1 VKALRIVLKQNSANY
16 RKEETIENKMT
27 YPLPPISTVIGALH
41 NACGYTEYKPMDI
54 SIQGRYG
61 SMGKK
66 AYVDHCFL
74 NSLQDDRNI
83 LVKMCNGNVLST
95 AFEKVAVA
103 KKPQGNSFRKNVT
116 IQVYNQQ
123 LLKEYQDLKDL
134 SDEIGEFKK
143 CRLDKV
149 FQKIKKRKK
158 NLSEKKKQLQKE
170 EAEYNQVIQR
180 EKEIKEIE
188 KEINI
193 KYKSFLNINYTTPIS
208 RFRTLTTSLK
218 FYEILYDIELVLH
231 IKTDDNTLED
241 LIDNIYNLKSIGR
254 SEDYVD
260 IIDAKIVSLQKEGEV
275 DINSMYT
282 AYIGIEELEAD
293 RIFSG
298 KGQAGESINGTKY
311 YLNKNYIIEDGKRK
325 FKKKP
330 VMFLS
335 EYGIDELGKNVYLDS
350 EAEKEYIVTFL

>member
-1 VKALRIVLKQNSANY
+1 MKALRVILKQNSANY
-16 RKEETIENKMT
+16 RKEETVENKMT
-27 YPLPPISTVIGALH
+27 YPLPPISTIIGALH
-41 NACGYTEYKPMDI
+41 NACGYTDYRPMDI
-54 SIQGRYG
+54 SIQGKYG

-83 LVKMCNGNVLST
+83 LVKMCNGSVLST

-103 KKPQGNSFRKNVT
+103 KKPQGNSFRKNTT
-116 IQVYNQQ
+116 IQVYNQK

-134 SDEIGEFKK
+134 NDEIVEFKK
-143 CRLDKV
+143 SRLDKV
-149 FQKIKKRKK
+149 FQKIKNRKK
-158 NLSEKKKQLQKE
+158 NLSEKKKWLKKGD
-170 EAEYNQVIQR
+170 AEYNQVMRR

-188 KEINI
+188 KYINDS
-193 KYKSFLNINYTTPIS
+193 YKKFLEDNYTIPIS

-231 IKTDDNTLED
+231 VKTDYDTLKD
-241 LIDNIYNLKSIGR
+241 LMDNIYNLKSIGR

-260 IIDAKIVSLQKEGEV
+260 IIDAKIVDLQEEGEV
-275 DINSMYT
+275 DIDSIYT
-282 AYIGIEELEAD
+282 AYVGVEELEED

-311 YLNKNYIIEDGKRK
+311 YLNKNYIVENGKRK
-325 FKKKP
+325 FEKKP

-335 EYGIDELGKNVYLDS
+335 EYGIDELGKNIYLDS
-350 EAEKEYIVTFL
+350 ETDKKYIVTFL